1 MEPPTLRGPSVV
13 LRRVVEA
20 DRDARQA
27 HGWHAAI
34 ERGYGHDRADGPMSD
49 DEAQEWYAESVA
61 MLEDPACLPWVV
73 DHDGGAVGV
82 AFLHSLRDVDR
93 KARYAVGLFAPE
105 HLGHGWGTE
114 ITRLVLDHAFDGLGL
129 HRVDLRVLAF
139 NERAIACY
147 ERSGFVVEG
156 RERDSCRIGDDW
168 YDDVIMG
175 ALATDPHRR

>member
-34 ERGYGHDRADGPMSD
+34 ERGYGHDRADGPMTD
-49 DEAQEWYAESVA
+49 DEAQEWYAEFLGLLDDQTCV
-61 MLEDPACLPWVV
+61 PWVV

-82 AFLHSLRDVDR
+82 AFLHSLRETDR
-93 KARYAVGLFAPE
+93 KARYAVGLFAPG
-105 HLGHGWGTE
+105 HLGRGWGTE
-114 ITRLVLDHAFDGLGL
+114 ITRLVLAHAFDGLGL